1 MSAQADV
8 VIIVAGPA
16 GMACAIEAA
25 GKGVSVLVLDENPAP
40 GGQIYRAVESA
51 GVRRLEVLGPD
62 YAKGKSL
69 VSAFRAAKGIDYR
82 PGSTVWNIGT
92 DRRVEY
98 SRDGRSYGVVAG
110 SLVVATGALERP
122 SPCPGWTL
130 PGVTTA
136 GALQIL
142 LKGSGVVHEDAV
154 LVGAGPLLWLLA
166 AQLVDGGTPPKAV
179 VETTPPGQALKLLP
193 QLLGALA
200 APRYLTK
207 GLAMIRKVK
216 RAGVPHH
223 AGATNIR
230 VEGETEVTGV
240 SFDSNGTT
248 HRIASTTVALHQ
260 GVVPNQQVTRL
271 LRCKHVWDEAQRCFR
286 PELDDNRETSAPRVF
301 VAGDGAG
308 IEGAVSAE
316 MQGRLV
322 GLLIAAD
329 AGHVEPERIAALRKQ
344 LRREASVRPFLEA
357 LYAPS
362 PEVLAPA
369 DQTII
374 CRCEEVTAGAVREA
388 VDQGAPGPN
397 QVKSFLRTGMGPC
410 QGRVCGLAVA
420 SVIAERTGKAP
431 QDVDYYRIRPP
442 LKPLPLSE
450 LASYDSSTGQASGS

>member
-8 VIIVAGPA
+8 VIIGAGPA

-179 VETTPPGQALKLLP
+179 VETTPPG
-193 QLLGALA
+193 
-200 APRYLTK
+200 
-207 GLAMIRKVK
+207 
-216 RAGVPHH
+216 
-223 AGATNIR
+223 
-230 VEGETEVTGV
+230 
-240 SFDSNGTT
+240 
-248 HRIASTTVALHQ
+248 
-260 GVVPNQQVTRL
+260 
-271 LRCKHVWDEAQRCFR
+271 
-286 PELDDNRETSAPRVF
+286 
-301 VAGDGAG
+301 
-308 IEGAVSAE
+308 
-316 MQGRLV
+316 
-322 GLLIAAD
+322 
-329 AGHVEPERIAALRKQ
+329 
-344 LRREASVRPFLEA
+344 RR
-357 LYAPS
+357 
-362 PEVLAPA
+362 
-369 DQTII
+369 
-374 CRCEEVTAGAVREA
+374 
-388 VDQGAPGPN
+388 
-397 QVKSFLRTGMGPC
+397 
-410 QGRVCGLAVA
+410 
-420 SVIAERTGKAP
+420 
-431 QDVDYYRIRPP
+431 
-442 LKPLPLSE
+442 
-450 LASYDSSTGQASGS
+450 